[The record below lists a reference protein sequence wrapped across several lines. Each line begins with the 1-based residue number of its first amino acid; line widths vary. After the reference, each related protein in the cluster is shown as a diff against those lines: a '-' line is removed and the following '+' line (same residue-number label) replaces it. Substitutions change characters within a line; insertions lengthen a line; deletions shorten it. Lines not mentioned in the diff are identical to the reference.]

1 MKALL
6 LVDRKKLEL
15 TDLPIPPVGPRDLL
29 VRVAACGICGSD
41 VHGYDGSTGRRIPPI
56 VMGHEAAGVIE
67 QIGADV
73 HGFSRGDRIT
83 FDSTISCGDCDFC
96 RAGRVNLCDRRR
108 VLGVS
113 CGEYRQHGC
122 FAEFVTIPERI
133 AYRLPDGLA
142 FEQAA
147 MIEAVSIALHAIG
160 RAPPNRGDTIVVI
173 GAGMIGQL
181 IVQALRTTECG
192 KIIAVDLDDRRLAQA
207 RQFGADDVINAGTP
221 DLLKQIQDFTSGRR
235 ADAAYEVVGAPE
247 SFATVV
253 SSVRKGGTITLVG
266 NVAPKVELALQTV
279 VTRELTLFG
288 SCASSGEY
296 PACLD
301 LLRRGRINVKPL
313 ISAVAPLAEGPAWFE
328 RLYDREPGLM
338 KVILKP

>member
-6 LVDRKKLEL
+6 LVDYKQFEL

-67 QIGADV
+67 QTGSEV
-73 HGFSRGDRIT
+73 RGFSRGDRIT
-83 FDSTISCGDCDFC
+83 FDSTISCGDCHFC
-96 RAGRVNLCDRRR
+96 RTGRINLCDRRR

-113 CGEYRQHGC
+113 CGDYRQHGC
-122 FAEFVTIPERI
+122 FAEYVAIPQHI

-147 MIEAVSIALHAIG
+147 MIEAVSIALHAVG
-160 RAPPNRGDTIVVI
+160 RSPPKRGDVIVVI

-181 IVQALRTTECG
+181 IIQALRTTDCG
-192 KIIAVDLDDRRLAQA
+192 TIIAVDLDDRRLAQA
-207 RQFGADDVINAGTP
+207 RQFGADQLISASAP
-221 DLLKQIQDFTSGRR
+221 DLVPQIQELASGRG
-235 ADAAYEVVGAPE
+235 ADGAYEVVGAAE
-247 SFATVV
+247 SFATAVA
-253 SSVRKGGTITLVG
+253 SVRKGGVITLVG
-266 NVAPKVELALQTV
+266 NVAPKVELALQAV

-301 LLRRGRINVKPL
+301 LLGRGTINVKPL
-313 ISAVAPLAEGPAWFE
+313 ISAVAPLADGPQWFD
-328 RLYDREPGLM
+328 RLYSREPGLM